1 MRLRHA
7 RSSNRIIW
15 KTFTFF
21 LTDGS
26 NSTLSEIDDDSLS
39 NLPQLERLPVA
50 ADHDP
55 AVDVSST
62 PSDSRFPSPAR
73 QSPRAASI
81 LKVRRQDFANAS
93 SQRSKKGNS
102 SQAGKEQNASVGST
116 LIRVE
121 KARAAASSSKLLRVQ
136 PPHVLAISA
145 APRVQQSRSSIA
157 RTQVQSQRAAT
168 VPSKSQ
174 RKKLPLAAKPKKVK
188 CWSCRLPNH
197 IATACPFPNPF
208 PKGVKRPPPRELK
221 PPSSST
227 DASVVADWTD
237 YALRKF
243 QVCTTVAS
251 NSSSS
256 RNACIAVEVCLK
268 RRDEGA
274 LRKLNHTMTKG
285 NFTQQHWSAS
295 QLPETLVEYL
305 TEVKGNEGDESL
317 RQFFMVRFGCFL
329 GFNFSKFLLS
339 PICSF
344 ALTGYIAHSLLK
356 QFLVFFVF
364 FLADTNYRTGH
375 DCRVA

>member
-1 MRLRHA
+1 MPKEIDMTSWKAIKDGFNQKCSNADFAADHTIDIMEEECKGLKDAAAA
-7 RSSNRIIW
+7 RKKLKPYYLENFA
-15 KTFTFF
+15 FTFF

-39 NLPQLERLPVA
+39 NLLQLERLPVA

-168 VPSKSQ
+168 VPS
-174 RKKLPLAAKPKKVK
+174 
-188 CWSCRLPNH
+188 
-197 IATACPFPNPF
+197 
-208 PKGVKRPPPRELK
+208 
-221 PPSSST
+221 
-227 DASVVADWTD
+227 
-237 YALRKF
+237 
-243 QVCTTVAS
+243 
-251 NSSSS
+251 
-256 RNACIAVEVCLK
+256 
-268 RRDEGA
+268 
-274 LRKLNHTMTKG
+274 
-285 NFTQQHWSAS
+285 
-295 QLPETLVEYL
+295 
-305 TEVKGNEGDESL
+305 
-317 RQFFMVRFGCFL
+317 
-329 GFNFSKFLLS
+329 
-339 PICSF
+339 
-344 ALTGYIAHSLLK
+344 
-356 QFLVFFVF
+356 
-364 FLADTNYRTGH
+364 
-375 DCRVA
+375 